1 MASEYPTPEQV
12 RLHDHRTPAKPL
24 AGMAWPA
31 ALCTTLLDPTLWRD
45 SLHTYARATHL
56 AVALTDAQGDVLGE
70 CLNPQPTWHLLQA
83 AAAAVA
89 AASPGGDRRD
99 VRCPFSLVARQACPC
114 IAEALT
120 TGHVVLLRDRT
131 RLVHFAVPLLL
142 DSQPLGAVIAG
153 QVFDQYPEQA
163 VLEQVA
169 RQFGLSPARVWQQ
182 ARREVP
188 VKRDTLR
195 VYADLLENLSHTFLQ
210 TRYDA
215 IQEAE
220 RLAGM
225 QRLQDTSTRLIS
237 EGQSGALLDEILS
250 AAIAVTH
257 ADMGTLQLL
266 APETGELRLQSWW
279 GVDRPFVDFFARV
292 QAHTGS
298 ACGAALQAG
307 QRVVVPDVAA
317 SEIIAADASVV
328 EVFRQSGIRAVQ
340 STPITSRSGRMLGM
354 ISSHW
359 RRPHQPAEQGL
370 RLLDVLVRQAADFI
384 EHKQAEAALET
395 QRNWF
400 DGTLSSI
407 GDGVIATDVHSSII
421 FLNTVAEGLTG
432 WSATEAL
439 GRPLAEVLH
448 MIHEQTRQ
456 PMAEDPVTRALRE
469 GRTIGLATPTL
480 LITRYGAEF
489 PIAHSAAPIRDRQ
502 GTRHGVVFVFR
513 DTTVMRRLEAQLR
526 DTQRME
532 ALGTLAGGIAHGFNN
547 MLAAILGFSEL
558 LRGEVEPNSRAAEY
572 LHEVRTAGLRAKDL
586 VQQML
591 TFSRHDVGEFAPFQL
606 WLLVQETIR
615 LLRAALPA
623 TIEIREHFNTPFG
636 TVMGNPAQLQQVLMN
651 LASNAE
657 HAMRPMGGVLDV
669 RLDAEDVTPAVA
681 ARHPTL
687 QPGPYLRLRVQ
698 DTGSGIT
705 PDVLQRIYEPFF
717 TTKDV
722 GQGTGMGLAIVH
734 GIVTSHGGATTVAS
748 TPGQGSTFTIYLPRL
763 ADTAVSDPASVMPL
777 PQGQERLLVVED
789 DTTLAR
795 LLQTQLSSLGYSVQ
809 VYTSSREALA
819 AFQTSPPPAV
829 DLVLTDQTMPYMTGE
844 TLVQELQ
851 RLRPELPI
859 ILFTGYS
866 PLIDA
871 AKARA
876 LGIDAFL
883 LKPLNTYDLAQTIRH
898 VLEKRRTSR
907 S

>member
-1 MASEYPTPEQV
+1 M
-12 RLHDHRTPAKPL
+12 
-24 AGMAWPA
+24 
-31 ALCTTLLDPTLWRD
+31 
-45 SLHTYARATHL
+45 
-56 AVALTDAQGDVLGE
+56 
-70 CLNPQPTWHLLQA
+70 
-83 AAAAVA
+83 
-89 AASPGGDRRD
+89 
-99 VRCPFSLVARQACPC
+99 
-114 IAEALT
+114 
-120 TGHVVLLRDRT
+120 

-142 DSQPLGAVIAG
+142 GSQPLGAVIAG

-169 RQFGLSPARVWQQ
+169 RQLGLSPTRLWQQ
-182 ARREVP
+182 ARLEVP

-195 VYADLLENLSHTFLQ
+195 VYADLLENLSQTFLQ

-237 EGQSGALLDEILS
+237 ECQSSALLDEILS

-257 ADMGTLQLL
+257 ADTGTLQLL
-266 APETGELRLQSWW
+266 APETGELRLQAWQ
-279 GVDRPFVDFFARV
+279 GVGRPFVDFFACV
-292 QAHTGS
+292 QVHTGS
-298 ACGAALQAG
+298 ACGTALQAG
-307 QRVVVPDVAA
+307 RRVVVPDVAA
-317 SEIIAADASVV
+317 NEIIAADALSV

-359 RRPHQPAEQGL
+359 RRPHEPAEHDL
-370 RLLDVLVRQAADFI
+370 RLLDVLVRQAADLI
-384 EHKQAEAALET
+384 ERTQAEKELRESEERFRILVEAVSQAVWEIDARGVVVEDSPSWRAYTGQTLEAWLSYGWVNALHPDDRTGAERQWREAVTAGHNVDAEFRLSSPDGGWRWTNVRVVPLRDPDGAITKWVGMNLDITERKQAEAALET

-407 GDGVIATDVHSSII
+407 GDGVIATDVHSIII
-421 FLNTVAEGLTG
+421 FLNTVAEELTG
-432 WSATEAL
+432 WSAAEAL
-439 GRPLAEVLH
+439 GRPLDEVCR
-448 MIHEQTRQ
+448 MINEQTRE
-456 PMAEDPVTRALRE
+456 PVADNPVTLALR
-469 GRTIGLATPTL
+469 GDRTIGLANPTL
-480 LITRYGAEF
+480 LITRYGAELS
-489 PIAHSAAPIRDRQ
+489 IAHSAAPIRDRR
-502 GTRHGVVFVFR
+502 GTRHGGVFVFR
-513 DTTVMRRLEAQLR
+513 DSTATRRLEAQLR
-526 DTQRME
+526 ETQRME

-558 LRGEVEPNSRAAEY
+558 LRGEVELDSRAEEY

-586 VQQML
+586 VQQIL
-591 TFSRHDVGEFAPFQL
+591 TFSHRDVGKFAPFQL
-606 WLLVQETIR
+606 QLLVYETMR
-615 LLRAALPA
+615 LLRASLPA
-623 TIEIREHFNTPFG
+623 TIEICEHLNTTFG

-657 HAMRPMGGVLDV
+657 HAMRPTGGVLDV
-669 RLDAEDVTPAVA
+669 RLDDEFVTPDVA
-681 ARHPTL
+681 AHHPTL
-687 QPGPYLRLRVQ
+687 QPGSYLRLSVQ
-698 DTGSGIT
+698 DTGSGMT
-705 PDVLQRIYEPFF
+705 SDVLERIYEPFF

-748 TPGQGSTFTIYLPRL
+748 TPGQGSTFTVYLPRL
-763 ADTAVSDPASVMPL
+763 ADTAVADPAAVMPL

-795 LLQTQLSSLGYSVQ
+795 LLQIQLTSLGYTVQ

-819 AFQTSPPPAV
+819 AFQTSPPAV

-844 TLVQELQ
+844 TLVQELR

-898 VLEKRRTSR
+898 VLEQRRTLR